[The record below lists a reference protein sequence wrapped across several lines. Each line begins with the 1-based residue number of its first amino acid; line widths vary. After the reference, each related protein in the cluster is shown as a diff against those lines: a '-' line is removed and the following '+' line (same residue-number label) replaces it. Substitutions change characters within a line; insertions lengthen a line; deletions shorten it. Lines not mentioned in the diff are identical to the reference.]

1 MKITVLGAARRVTG
15 SMYLVETQHARFLV
29 DAGQFQGDADAED
42 LNRQDLPFGPGDLD
56 FILVTH
62 SHLDHIGRLPL
73 LVHREV
79 EAPIYATAATRDLT
93 GIMLLDA
100 AHLEEEEVFSE
111 NKRRQRRGLS
121 PIEPLFSV
129 EDALQVSRNFLR
141 PVAYGETVEPASGVR
156 VTFRDAGHIVG
167 SAFLELE
174 VRENGTTKQV
184 VFSGDLGNPGKPI
197 VRDPDA
203 PVMKTP
209 DLVFLETTYGDR
221 DHKGFPESVA
231 ELKEAIH
238 DTFRRGGNVVI
249 PSFALERAQDLL
261 YVLREFSEQGEL
273 PHGTKVF
280 LDSPLAI
287 EATRIFRAHPE
298 CFDDEARTLL
308 KQHKDLF
315 TFPGLQFTRSVEASR
330 QINHIKSGAII
341 IAGSGMCTGGRVK
354 HHLKHNLWR
363 PESSV
368 VFVGFQAK
376 GTLGRRIVEG
386 ESPVYIYGEEIVV
399 RAKIYTIN
407 GFSAHAGRS
416 ELIDWAGRFH
426 KGTSFALVHGEPEAM
441 DALAADLLKAGYEVQ
456 TPELGQ
462 TLEV

>member
-1 MKITVLGAARRVTG
+1 MRITVLGAGKRVTG
-15 SMYLVETQHARFLV
+15 SMYLVETQNARFLV
-29 DAGQFQGDADAED
+29 DAGQFQGEADAED
-42 LNRQDLPFGPGDLD
+42 LNRHDLPFGPGDLD
-56 FILVTH
+56 FIVITH

-73 LVHREV
+73 LVHRGI
-79 EAPIYATAATRDLT
+79 EAPIYASAATRDLT

-100 AHLEEEEVFSE
+100 AHLEEEEAFSD
-111 NKRRQRRGLS
+111 NKRRQRRGL
-121 PIEPLFSV
+121 PPLEPLFRV
-129 EDALQVSRNFLR
+129 EDALEVARLFTR
-141 PVAYGETVEPASGVR
+141 PVAYGETVEPAPGIR
-156 VTFRDAGHIVG
+156 LTFRDAGHIVG

-174 VRENGTTKQV
+174 VQENGSKKRV

-203 PVMKTP
+203 PAMKNP
-209 DLVFLETTYGDR
+209 DLVFLESTYGDR
-221 DHKGFPESVA
+221 DHRSFPDSVS

-238 DTFRRGGNVVI
+238 DTFLRGGNVVI

-261 YVLREFSEQGEL
+261 YVLREFHEQGEL
-273 PHGTKVF
+273 PHGTRVF

-298 CFDDEARTLL
+298 CFDDEARALL
-308 KQHKDLF
+308 KQHRDLF

-376 GTLGRRIVEG
+376 GTLGRHIVEG
-386 ESPVYIYGEEIVV
+386 QSPVTIYGEEIVV

-407 GFSAHAGRS
+407 GFSAHAGRA
-416 ELIDWAGRFH
+416 ELLNWAQRFH
-426 KGTSFALVHGEPEAM
+426 AGTQITLVHGEPEAM
-441 DALAADLLKAGYEVQ
+441 EHLATDLLRAGYQVQ
-456 TPELGQ
+456 MPELYQ